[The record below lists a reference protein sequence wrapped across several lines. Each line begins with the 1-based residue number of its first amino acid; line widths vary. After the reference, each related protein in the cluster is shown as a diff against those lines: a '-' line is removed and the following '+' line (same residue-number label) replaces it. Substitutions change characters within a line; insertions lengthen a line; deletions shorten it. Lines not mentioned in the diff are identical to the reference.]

1 MPSRELK
8 EYLDARHV
16 RYEIFR
22 HAPAYTAQ
30 EVAQR
35 IHVHGWDFAKAV
47 LVRAGGRLLLVVLPA
62 PLHIDLARLSRAC
75 AGARVE
81 LVPEYELSE
90 LFPDS
95 ELGAMSPFGNLYGL
109 PVMVDRRLAERARIV
124 FNAGSHAE
132 ALRIACADFKRLV
145 EPTVADIVSQLG
157 AGHEI
162 DRPSA

>member
-1 MPSRELK
+1 MPGRELK

-16 RYEIFR
+16 RYESFQ
-22 HAPAYTAQ
+22 HVPAYTAQ

-35 IHVHGWDFAKAV
+35 IHIHGWDFAKAV
-47 LVRAGGRLLLVVLPA
+47 VVRAGGRLMLVVVPA
-62 PLHIDLARLSRAC
+62 PLHIDLARLCAC
-75 AGARVE
+75 AGAHVE

-109 PVMVDRRLAERARIV
+109 PVMVDRRLTERARIV

-132 ALRIACADFKRLV
+132 ALRIAYADFKRLV
-145 EPTVADIVSQLG
+145 EPTVADIVMQKEATHG
-157 AGHEI
+157 AHQ
-162 DRPSA
+162 PSA